1 MQGHIFSRSGIL
13 KCRTPLK
20 LLHCLH
26 QLPLLVLHYNA
37 FTASMLKEAHSKK
50 VKLAD
55 LQMRLFYC

>member
-26 QLPLLVLHYNA
+26 QLPLLVLQA
-37 FTASMLKEAHSKK
+37 RQTTTLLQQACLKRLTAS
-50 VKLAD
+50 
-55 LQMRLFYC
+55 R